1 MNQRNIKIGMTLYEV
16 VTQQQFALSPGLYDR
31 SFTAILFDERIDIYG
46 NLIPAFVLPFGNMND
61 LERNTPGIYGVS
73 FETNDSLIQPCF
85 NVIYPFHFDM
95 SGKLIID
102 RPEYLAS
109 NMLDTTNLNK
119 MQELIDL
126 DAKYREFEFD
136 IITAGDNATIFRIM
150 PDDTPEMVATKK
162 ALNAKHI
169 DIDKYRSRIGSTF
182 ANDKRFLQNSP
193 SITFNKV
200 KALFPALDLKCTMII
215 DNASPD
221 VPNPIPHPIT
231 VNITDDVVINVD
243 EEQSCLESSDSED
256 EEDYEND

>member
-31 SFTAILFDERIDIYG
+31 SFTAILFDEHIDMYG
-46 NLIPAFVLPFGNMND
+46 NLVPAVVLPFGTMVD
-61 LERNTPGIYGVS
+61 LDKHTPGIYGVY

-85 NVIYPFHFDM
+85 NVIFPFHNDI
-95 SGKLIID
+95 SGALIID

-150 PDDTPEMVATKK
+150 PDDTPEMVATKQ

-169 DIDKYRSRIGSTF
+169 DIDKYRARIGSTF

-200 KALFPALDLKCTMII
+200 KALFPALDLKCTLII
-215 DNASPD
+215 DNTSPD

-231 VNITDDVVINVD
+231 VNITDDVVVNTDID
-243 EEQSCLESSDSED
+243 EEQQCIETSDD
-256 EEDYEND
+256 EECENYD